1 MSVLDFLSNLLQI
14 KREISMKAKV
24 ILTETYSEPNQTSKK
39 EYFTETVNGFQTLIN
54 LKKVST

>member
-1 MSVLDFLSNLLQI
+1 
-14 KREISMKAKV
+14 MKAKV

-39 EYFTETVNGFQTLIN
+39 EYFTETVYGFQTLIN